1 MVLTSAILRDAK
13 AEVIIMEKQAHPL
26 QFFGAL
32 VIDYFRWTQLT
43 PMVLMWAI
51 VVGLALL
58 VGFVGYQDQ
67 IFNTADAVARWVAQ
81 LPGIGPR
88 FTAWIEAKE
97 VQDAAAAAAKAGE
110 ETVPAGTT
118 GDGSDALDELKLFV
132 LKAWSVL
139 SLVAMGISSLVN
151 RLFGPFEPWTLKRK
165 LRLVALLCLIFPLAF
180 GIAEFA
186 APDMVH
192 GSLSSILIS
201 SIGLMLLYFI
211 VSAWCLT
218 ISHFLGLWRNQLMNR
233 EFGKPKKDERLL

>member
-1 MVLTSAILRDAK
+1 MVLTPPILRDSK

-43 PMVLMWAI
+43 PMVLMWAV

-97 VQDAAAAAAKAGE
+97 AQDAAAAAAKAGG
-110 ETVPAGTT
+110 ETVSAGAK

-132 LKAWSVL
+132 LKAWGVL
-139 SLVAMGISSLVN
+139 SLVAMGIASLVS

-192 GSLSSILIS
+192 GSLSSTLIS

-218 ISHFLGLWRNQLMNR
+218 ISHFLGLGRNELMNR